1 MAKDHCQPNIMRMNS
16 LLLKIRPLFLLSI
29 ASFACSCVGRSERQ
43 DVTRLVNEWQGREV
57 LLPDSVFFTVLAE
70 DTVPSPDRA
79 GAPYKVFSYVDDAG
93 CVSCQLKL
101 GGWQSL
107 IAEVDSLTGGAVPFL
122 FYIGTRDVP
131 GLRQL
136 LRRDSFDYP
145 VCIDA
150 ENYIDRLN
158 HFPAK
163 QAFRTFL
170 LDGSNRVL
178 VMGNPV
184 HNPTVWRLYME
195 EIKKDPSS
203 RNISTSLLGA
213 DRQDIDLG
221 KVRLGAT
228 KEMKVR
234 IINEGEQTF
243 VLGGVNTSCDCT
255 EVICP
260 WTEIPSGKARRLTVR
275 FRADSEGD
283 FTREVYIHGNLP
295 NAPYILT
302 LSGTVISK

>member
-1 MAKDHCQPNIMRMNS
+1 MSSLFLRKFNS
-16 LLLKIRPLFLLSI
+16 YVFFVLLLL
-29 ASFACSCVGRSERQ
+29 CSCTERRGRQ

-57 LLPDSVFFTVLAE
+57 ILPDSVFFTVLAK
-70 DTVPSPDRA
+70 DTVKSPDIA
-79 GAPYKVFSYVDDAG
+79 NAPYKVFTYVDDAG
-93 CVSCQLKL
+93 CVSCQLQL
-101 GGWQSL
+101 SRWQAL

-122 FYIGTRDVP
+122 FYIGTRDVS

-145 VCIDA
+145 VCIDR
-150 ENYIDRLN
+150 ENRINRLN
-158 HFPAK
+158 RFPSK

-178 VMGNPV
+178 AMGNPV
-184 HNPTVWRLYME
+184 QKPTIKRLYIE
-195 EIKKDPSS
+195 EIKKDPVS
-203 RNISTSLLGA
+203 RNSPMALLRA
-213 DRQDIDLG
+213 DRQDMDLG

-234 IINEGEQTF
+234 IGNEGEQTF
-243 VLGGVNTSCDCT
+243 VLGGVDTSCDCT

>member
-1 MAKDHCQPNIMRMNS
+1 MRMNS
-16 LLLKIRPLFLLSI
+16 LLLKIRPLFLLSAVLFI
-29 ASFACSCVGRSERQ
+29 CSCGEQ
-43 DVTRLVNEWQGREV
+43 QKQQEVTQLVNEWQGREV
-57 LLPDSVFFTVLAE
+57 LLPDSVIFTVMAK
-70 DTVPSPDRA
+70 DTVPSPDHT
-79 GAPYKVFSYVDDAG
+79 GAPYKVFTYVDDAG
-93 CVSCQLKL
+93 CVSCQLQL
-101 GGWQSL
+101 ARWQAL
-107 IAEVDSLTGGAVPFL
+107 IAEMDSLTGGAMPFL
-122 FYIGTRDVP
+122 FYIVTRDVP

-136 LRRDSFDYP
+136 LRRDSFVYP
-145 VCIDA
+145 VCIDVGSR
-150 ENYIDRLN
+150 IDRLN
-158 HFPAK
+158 HFPPK

-243 VLGGVNTSCDCT
+243 VLGGVDTSCDCT

-260 WTEIPSGKARRLTVR
+260 WTEIPAGEARRLTVR

-283 FTREVYIHGNLP
+283 FTREVYIHGNLQ
-295 NAPYILT
+295 NSPYVLT